1 MKKLARFIRPQ
12 MPALLQ
18 AGIIAGISLS
28 MSVGLLA
35 CSAWLI
41 SMASTRPP
49 ILILEVAIVAVRFF
63 GLGRGV
69 VRYFARI
76 REHDVALN
84 IQTRIRQSIYST
96 MEERMPTEL
105 IGIQRG
111 KILQQVVTDS
121 EAIQD
126 LWLRIALPWIA
137 ALVSGAS
144 GIGIIYWLDH
154 AFGILAGAIFLA
166 AMFVIPFVSIL
177 TSAGSEQRATEE
189 ELFDGFIQ
197 ACDSIEESLVFGTNS
212 AVRDELMK
220 TQGKIS
226 QNERKLSSV
235 AGIAESLQALFAGST
250 IGLAIIASAH
260 AYGVGKIP
268 GVNIAVIVL
277 IPLAIYDGLPLT
289 FAAFSQVTTLMKRA
303 DSLAPY
309 LQQILEDGVPNQ
321 LSHEDVVLKFTNLVP
336 NTVAGRLAPVTAEAS
351 PGKPLVIQGRSGCG
365 KSSIINA
372 ILGFVEYTG
381 EITEI
386 DSGST
391 SVMLQNDH
399 LFATSIRE
407 NLKIGRPE
415 VSDREIMQ
423 ILEVVELGSLIQ
435 SMPEGLDT
443 HIGPYGFNLSG
454 GEKQRLKLA
463 RVLLRH
469 TSVYLLDEPFEYL
482 DVQMAQRI
490 ALKIERILV
499 TKTLLI
505 VSHLPL
511 RLSEQSN
518 TLGLVSVNSKP

>member
-1 MKKLARFIRPQ
+1 MKKLIRFIRSQ
-12 MPALLQ
+12 VSGLIQ

-84 IQTRIRQSIYST
+84 IQNQIRQSIYST
-96 MEERMPTEL
+96 MESLMPTEL

-111 KILQQVVTDS
+111 KVLQEIVSDS
-121 EAIQD
+121 EAIQN

-137 ALVSGAS
+137 ALVSGTS

-154 AFGILAGAIFLA
+154 SFGVLAGMIFLC
-166 AMFVIPFVSIL
+166 AMFVIPFFSIL
-177 TSAGSEQRATEE
+177 SSAGSQQRATEE

-197 ACDSIEESLVFGTNS
+197 ACDSIEESLVFGTNIS
-212 AVRDELMK
+212 VRDELLK

-226 QNERKLSSV
+226 KNENQLAAVS
-235 AGIAESLQALFAGST
+235 GISELLVALFAGST
-250 IGLAIIASAH
+250 IGLAIISSAH
-260 AYGVGKIP
+260 AYTSGRIP
-268 GVNIAVIVL
+268 GANIAVIVL
-277 IPLAIYDGLPLT
+277 IPLAMYDGLPT
-289 FAAFSQVTTLMKRA
+289 MFAAFSQVKTLIKRA
-303 DSLAPY
+303 ESLAPY
-309 LQQILEDGVPNQ
+309 LEPITPEVVPNQ
-321 LSHEDVVLKFTNLVP
+321 LSHGDVMLKFINLVP
-336 NTVAGRLAPVTAEAS
+336 ATVAGRLPPVNAESS
-351 PGKPLVIQGRSGCG
+351 PGRPLVIQGSSGCG
-365 KSSIINA
+365 KSSIISA
-372 ILGFVEYTG
+372 ILGFVDYTG
-381 EITEI
+381 EIAAI
-386 DSGST
+386 DPGST

-415 VSDREIMQ
+415 VIDSEIME
-423 ILEVVELGSLIQ
+423 ILEVVELADLID
-435 SMPEGLDT
+435 SMPEGLET

-463 RVLLRH
+463 RVLLRE

-482 DVQMAQRI
+482 DAQMAERI
-490 ALKIERILV
+490 AIKIERMLA

-505 VSHLPL
+505 VSHLGLQLSDRSTTL
-511 RLSEQSN
+511 RLVA
-518 TLGLVSVNSKP
+518 GVHD